1 MTTRKRSTADGF
13 GTETVSESVFL
24 ADQTVEEVEEDL
36 ETLQK
41 ILDPEPDPEPEPEPI
56 VVKKKELKPKP
67 VPVVEIPVNPTP
79 VPTQSISS
87 RPRRNIPRFSR

>member
-41 ILDPEPDPEPEPEPI
+41 ILEPDPEPEPEPI

>member
-41 ILDPEPDPEPEPEPI
+41 ILDPEPEPEPEPI

>member
-13 GTETVSESVFL
+13 GTETASESVFL
-24 ADQTVEEVEEDL
+24 ADQAVEEVEEDL

-41 ILDPEPDPEPEPEPI
+41 ILDPEPEPEPEPI